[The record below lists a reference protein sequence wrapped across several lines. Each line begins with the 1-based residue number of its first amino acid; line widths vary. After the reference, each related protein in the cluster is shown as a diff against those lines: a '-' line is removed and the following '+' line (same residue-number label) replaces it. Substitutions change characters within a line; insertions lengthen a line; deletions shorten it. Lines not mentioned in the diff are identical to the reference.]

1 MSILKTIA
9 VACAL
14 IPLAHAGKNSIAS
27 RQNVNTTCTDIHYF
41 EARGTTLSYPG
52 SLITVIDPLMRAFP
66 NSNYEDIV
74 YPATDERGSDSYFE
88 GVQNGAK
95 QINSYAE
102 ACPESQIVLM
112 GYSQGALVLGDIL
125 AGGGDNSI
133 LGNLTQPLVKSCGAG
148 KQISAILLYGNPR
161 HMPNQTYNVGN
172 VSAADAT
179 GKYPRTAAQLT
190 NLNKYADRIRD
201 FCNFHDGVCD
211 ARGSDLSAHLAY
223 SADYDAEAIAWLQ
236 SKL

>member
-14 IPLAHAGKNSIAS
+14 TPLAHAGKNSIAS

-41 EARGTTLSYPG
+41 KAQGTTLPYPG
-52 SLITVIDPLMRAFP
+52 SLITVLDPLMRAFP
-66 NSNYEDIV
+66 RSNYEDIV
-74 YPATDERGSDSYFE
+74 YPATDEEGSDGYSK
-88 GVQNGAK
+88 GVQNSAK
-95 QINSYAE
+95 QINFFAE

-125 AGGGDNSI
+125 AGRGDNSV
-133 LGNLTQPLVKSCGAG
+133 LRNLTQPLVKSCGAG
-148 KQISAILLYGNPR
+148 RQISAILLYGNPR
-161 HMPNQTYNVGN
+161 HLPNQTYNVGN

-179 GKYPRTAAQLT
+179 SKYPRTATQVTDLS
-190 NLNKYADRIRD
+190 KYANRICD
-201 FCNFHDGVCD
+201 FCNFHDRVCD
-211 ARGSDLSAHLAY
+211 ARGNDLSAHLAH
-223 SADYDAEAIAWLQ
+223 SADYNAEAVAWSQ